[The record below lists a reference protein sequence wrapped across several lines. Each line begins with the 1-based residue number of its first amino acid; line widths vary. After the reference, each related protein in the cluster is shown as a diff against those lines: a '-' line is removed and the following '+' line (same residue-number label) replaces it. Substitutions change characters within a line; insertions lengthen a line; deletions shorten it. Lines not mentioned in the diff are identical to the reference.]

1 MASLFSKLLLVFG
14 FLKRSFESEVIKHLV
29 KVFITNEMA
38 CHSITLTVHFV
49 HGFAGRLIFIS
60 LIQLSQ
66 SISCILSCQ
75 VSPFR
80 LRLSIS
86 TRIGFLLQGV
96 TPAQVL
102 WGTAEPSLTQL
113 SFMLS
118 FGFGNQHHR
127 IFQLM
132 LDRVSVAVPVIH
144 IPLADS
150 KLNVNRSA
158 PKRTLCHTQ

>member
-66 SISCILSCQ
+66 S
-75 VSPFR
+75 
-80 LRLSIS
+80 
-86 TRIGFLLQGV
+86 
-96 TPAQVL
+96 
-102 WGTAEPSLTQL
+102 
-113 SFMLS
+113 
-118 FGFGNQHHR
+118 
-127 IFQLM
+127 
-132 LDRVSVAVPVIH
+132 
-144 IPLADS
+144 
-150 KLNVNRSA
+150 
-158 PKRTLCHTQ
+158 

>member
-29 KVFITNEMA
+29 KVFITNEVA

-86 TRIGFLLQGV
+86 TRIGFLLQGRYSCTGAV
-96 TPAQVL
+96 RN
-102 WGTAEPSLTQL
+102 G
-113 SFMLS
+113 
-118 FGFGNQHHR
+118 R
-127 IFQLM
+127 
-132 LDRVSVAVPVIH
+132 AVPYTAIVLLSEYMLLRIGM
-144 IPLADS
+144 I
-150 KLNVNRSA
+150 
-158 PKRTLCHTQ
+158 CF